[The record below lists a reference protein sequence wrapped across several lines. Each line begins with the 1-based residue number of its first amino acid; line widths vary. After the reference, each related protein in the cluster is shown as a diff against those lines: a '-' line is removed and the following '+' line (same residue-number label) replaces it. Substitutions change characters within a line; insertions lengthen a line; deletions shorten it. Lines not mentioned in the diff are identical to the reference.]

1 MNDISAKAQMI
12 VRAAPLAVFNA
23 FIDAETM
30 SKFWFTRR
38 DEGLQ
43 EGGTMSWFIGQDED
57 TFAIEVKVKELRKPE
72 LIRIE
77 WWSGEQFTQV
87 IWRLQEAG
95 DGHTNLAIEESGF
108 EGSDGEI
115 VSSALDSTKGFNQ
128 VIVALKALLEHDV
141 IINVVE
147 DHA

>member
-1 MNDISAKAQMI
+1 MHDISAKAQMI
-12 VRAAPLAVFNA
+12 VHAAPLAVFNA
-23 FIDAETM
+23 FVEAETM

-43 EGGTMSWFIGQDED
+43 EGKTVSWFIGQDED
-57 TFAIEVKVKELRKPE
+57 AFAIEVNVKELRKPE

-87 IWRLQEAG
+87 LWRLQEIG

-108 EGSDGEI
+108 VGSDCEI

-128 VIVALKALLEHDV
+128 VIVALKALLEHDA